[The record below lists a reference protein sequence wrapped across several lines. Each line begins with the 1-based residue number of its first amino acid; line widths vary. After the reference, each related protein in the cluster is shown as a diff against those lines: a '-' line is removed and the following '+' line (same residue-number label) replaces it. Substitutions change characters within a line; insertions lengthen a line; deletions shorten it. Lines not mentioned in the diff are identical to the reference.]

1 MRKSEVVIV
10 STDDE
15 LLIELGPVLGDR
27 YRVHTVDRL
36 SAIDGAARTA
46 RWLAII
52 DATAILDG
60 PPTLLR
66 IERQFPKTPLIVIA
80 ADPSQWTPS
89 VLRSNVVT
97 VVAREDIAGQA
108 LSDALAAA
116 ESRLRDAVSPESTS
130 LDQSAADA
138 AGGGARRGMPL
149 AIVVGGLAAVLI
161 VGIVWFLTHKSNPPR
176 QIIDVR
182 AGVGASAATP
192 ETETELAGSV
202 HSQSVLELLSAARA
216 AFRDQRLLLPRLDGE
231 RGDSALELY
240 TQVLAQDPSNEEALD
255 GIRRLYA
262 IGRAR
267 IQSDLASGKLDE
279 AVRLAEVFRGAGVDP
294 DSLREIDASIAA
306 ARPKW
311 LASRAQAS
319 IADGDLTNAEQLIS
333 QVAGAGAD
341 RGSVAELRR
350 SLEAKKLEQQLTA
363 MSVEVKAAID
373 AGTLLDPANDN
384 ARTRLQAMRTL
395 SRNHPVTLTAQREL
409 QAALLSRALDAVHA
423 DQFDA
428 AQRYIGGASEI
439 AITPEVTDAKR
450 QLQIETDLV
459 EARAAAAAAEARA
472 VQVATAV
479 TRPAT
484 STSLAPTKSSSTY
497 LTAKPLSALN
507 VIYPQSAIDAD
518 AQGSVTIEFTLSP
531 DGTASNPTV
540 VASKP
545 VGMFDRAATQA
556 VLKGRYDVSALSDQ
570 KPARARIRFDFK
582 AAH

>member
-1 MRKSEVVIV
+1 
-10 STDDE
+10 
-15 LLIELGPVLGDR
+15 
-27 YRVHTVDRL
+27 
-36 SAIDGAARTA
+36 
-46 RWLAII
+46 
-52 DATAILDG
+52 
-60 PPTLLR
+60 
-66 IERQFPKTPLIVIA
+66 
-80 ADPSQWTPS
+80 
-89 VLRSNVVT
+89 
-97 VVAREDIAGQA
+97 
-108 LSDALAAA
+108 
-116 ESRLRDAVSPESTS
+116 
-130 LDQSAADA
+130 
-138 AGGGARRGMPL
+138 
-149 AIVVGGLAAVLI
+149 
-161 VGIVWFLTHKSNPPR
+161 
-176 QIIDVR
+176 
-182 AGVGASAATP
+182 
-192 ETETELAGSV
+192 
-202 HSQSVLELLSAARA
+202 
-216 AFRDQRLLLPRLDGE
+216 
-231 RGDSALELY
+231 
-240 TQVLAQDPSNEEALD
+240 
-255 GIRRLYA
+255 
-262 IGRAR
+262 
-267 IQSDLASGKLDE
+267 
-279 AVRLAEVFRGAGVDP
+279 
-294 DSLREIDASIAA
+294 
-306 ARPKW
+306 
-311 LASRAQAS
+311 
-319 IADGDLTNAEQLIS
+319 
-333 QVAGAGAD
+333 
-341 RGSVAELRR
+341 
-350 SLEAKKLEQQLTA
+350 
-363 MSVEVKAAID
+363 
-373 AGTLLDPANDN
+373 LDPANDN